1 MAIIKKFKI
10 GNTTIYVDDSSIVK
24 TKEEEQKILEEF
36 NRIAW
41 KLFYSDK
48 EEK

>member
-1 MAIIKKFKI
+1 MAIIKEFKI

-36 NRIAW
+36 SNIAW
-41 KLFYSDK
+41 KLLYSNK
-48 EEK
+48 EGI